1 MTGGATANTLGQVA
15 QKTVIEFLKNDLG
28 EDYEIKSNA
37 KVKLEGYENDEGIPF
52 DIVVQKNDNILGIE
66 VSFQVTTNST
76 IERKA
81 AQAETR
87 QNVMHK
93 NGYKIAYIIDGA
105 GNFARSSAIT
115 KICQYSDCTIAYKQ
129 REFQLLGNFIRDVLI

>member
-1 MTGGATANTLGQVA
+1 M
-15 QKTVIEFLKNDLG
+15 KNDLG